1 MQLATLKHSVLGFVL
16 VLLSATTSIACM
28 CGDTPTVTDARDSA
42 LMVFSGKV
50 VDAEY
55 RDGAYFPNGK
65 SAGSELTAHFRVDRW
80 WKGEP
85 LPDIFL
91 FTEQYQAA
99 DYSISV
105 STCAYQFEVGKRYL
119 VYAGFFLGRLRAI
132 YCSRTS
138 VIEKATEDLE
148 VLGKGRPPVI
158 RSKTSFKR
166 RRPTTR
172 WTGAA
177 GARRLRAKG

>member
-1 MQLATLKHSVLGFVL
+1 MKVSLLKSGFFGMVFA
-16 VLLSATTSIACM
+16 LLTASSSLACM
-28 CGDTPTVTDARDSA
+28 CGDTRPTVAEARDKA
-42 LMVFSGKV
+42 LMVFSGRV
-50 VDAEY
+50 VATEY
-55 RDGAYFPNGK
+55 RDGAFDGGK
-65 SAGSELTAHFRVDRW
+65 PAGAELTAHFRIGRW

-105 STCAYQFEVGKRYL
+105 VDCAYRFEVGKRYL

-138 VIEKATEDLE
+138 EIDKAAEDLKL
-148 VLGKGRPPVI
+148 LGHGK
-158 RSKTSFKR
+158 
-166 RRPTTR
+166 
-172 WTGAA
+172 AA
-177 GARRLRAKG
+177 R